1 MSIKKVPRADGPVWQ
16 VYGRR
21 NGKKIYLSTHTS
33 KPAAI
38 AADEDHRVTQRKV
51 AAGDLAPEHDSKRTF
66 GAASKVWLAALHSAG
81 SRSHEEY
88 MYRTGAHLLPTF
100 ALVPIAEIRKTHV
113 LAWRDDLVERVS
125 AASVNSIMGTLSS
138 AFAWFVDKD
147 WIAINPCS
155 RIRRLKQ
162 DTRVFPWLQSTDAIT
177 RLLSECSGPVRSI
190 VAVLVGTGMRLDEA
204 LHLRW
209 DDVDFTHRLITVHR
223 GRQGR
228 QPTGTTKSGK
238 ARRVPIFDSVLPVLK
253 AMKLARGKS
262 ALLWPS
268 TQAVRLGRVAK
279 ERPMSQSAVRDPFK
293 EAAARA
299 GLPRELRLHDLR
311 HTFASLFLV
320 DGGDIFKL
328 SRILGH
334 HSVVIT
340 EKTYAHLKPTAYE
353 SDYGRVAFRM
363 PSDEGNVLAIRPSQ
377 SRP

>member
-1 MSIKKVPRADGPVWQ
+1 MSIKRVLRADGVVYQ

-21 NGKKIYLSTHTS
+21 NGQKVYLSTHPS
-33 KPAAI
+33 KQAAI
-38 AADEDHRVTQRKV
+38 EADEDHRVTQRKV
-51 AAGDLAPEHDSKRTF
+51 AAGELAPEHDSKRTF
-66 GAASKVWLAALHSAG
+66 GAAARAWLAALQASG

-88 MYRTGAHLLPTF
+88 QYRTDAHILPTF
-100 ALVPIAEIRKTHV
+100 DRVPIAEIRKTHV
-113 LAWRDDLVERVS
+113 LAWRDDLVERMS

-147 WIAINPCS
+147 WIAVNPCA

-177 RLLSECSGPVRSI
+177 RLLAECSGPVRSI
-190 VAVLVGTGMRLDEA
+190 AAVLVGTGMRLDEA

-209 DDVDFTHRLITVHR
+209 DDIDMKHRLITVHR

-238 ARRVPIFDSVLPVLK
+238 ARRVPIFDSVLPVLR
-253 AMKLARGKS
+253 AMKLARGGS
-262 ALLWPS
+262 PLLWPS
-268 TQAVRLGRVAK
+268 TQRVRLGRVAV

-299 GLPRELRLHDLR
+299 GLPKELRLHDLR

-340 EKTYAHLKPTAYE
+340 EKTYAHLKPTAFE
-353 SDYGRVAFRM
+353 EDYGRVAFRM
-363 PSDEGNVLAIRPSQ
+363 PEESSPVLRLA
-377 SRP
+377 